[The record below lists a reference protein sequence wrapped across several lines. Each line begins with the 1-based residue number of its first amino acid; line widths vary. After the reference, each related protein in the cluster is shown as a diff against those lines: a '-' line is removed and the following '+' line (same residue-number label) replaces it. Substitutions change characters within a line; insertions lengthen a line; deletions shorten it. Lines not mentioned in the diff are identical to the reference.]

1 MKFVLFS
8 DLHLDSPFQWAGP
21 SLGRKLRLGL
31 RETLD
36 RICRLAVDQG
46 ADALLCAGDLYEQ
59 ESFTPD
65 TAEYLRSSFEKLTPL
80 RVFIAPGNHDW
91 YGPTALYREVPWSP
105 NVRVFD
111 EGRLTAAPLDGQ
123 VTLWGAAHRAPA
135 NTDDFLQGFHVDG
148 AAMNLAL
155 FHGSEHRFLTEQDEG
170 KVPHAA
176 FREDEIPAA
185 GLRHAFVGHY
195 HQPRNSQWLTYAGS
209 PQPLAFGKSSG
220 SAVIVEVTDGKVHRK
235 RVDVSSVAFHDIRV
249 DVSGAT
255 SMSEILQRAHD
266 AVAQLRGVA
275 RVTISGRLATGVDLK
290 LDDIRANPA
299 QLDAL
304 VIRTKDLIADYDFD
318 ALAEEQTVRGQFV
331 RDVRNSELA
340 DDETQRV
347 LVVGLRALDGRTDL
361 EPV

>member
-36 RICRLAVDQG
+36 RICRLAVDEG

-65 TAEYLRSSFEKLTPL
+65 TAEYLRSSFEKLTPR

-91 YGPTALYREVPWSP
+91 YGPTALYREVPWSS

-111 EGRLTAAPLDGQ
+111 ESRLTALPLDGQ
-123 VTLWGAAHRAPA
+123 VTLWGAAHRGPV
-135 NTDDFLQGFHVDG
+135 NTNGFLQGFHVDG
-148 AAMNLAL
+148 PALNLAL
-155 FHGSEHRFLTEQDEG
+155 FHGSEYGFLTEQEEG
-170 KVPHAA
+170 KVPHAP
-176 FREDEIPAA
+176 FRADEIRAA

-195 HQPRNSQWLTYAGS
+195 HQPRDSQWLTYAGS
-209 PQPLAFGKSSG
+209 PQPLAFGKRSG
-220 SAVIVEVTDGKVHRK
+220 SAVIIELT
-235 RVDVSSVAFHDIRV
+235 A
-249 DVSGAT
+249 
-255 SMSEILQRAHD
+255 
-266 AVAQLRGVA
+266 
-275 RVTISGRLATGVDLK
+275 VDLK
-290 LDDIRANPA
+290 LDDIRAIPA
-299 QLDAL
+299 QLDGL
-304 VIRTKDLIADYDFD
+304 VVCTKDLIADYDFG

-331 RDVRNSELA
+331 RDVRNSDLG

>member
-21 SLGRKLRLGL
+21 SLGRKLRLAL

-36 RICRLAVDQG
+36 RVCRLAVDEG

-59 ESFTPD
+59 ENFTPD

-91 YGPTALYREVPWSP
+91 YGPTSLYREVPWSP

-111 EGRLTAAPLDGQ
+111 EARLSAVPLDGQ

-135 NTDDFLQGFHVDG
+135 NTDGFLRGFHADG
-148 AAMNLAL
+148 PALNVAL
-155 FHGSEHRFLTEQDEG
+155 FHGSERGFLTEQDEG

-176 FREDEIPAA
+176 FREDEISAA

-195 HQPRNSQWLTYAGS
+195 HQPRDSQWLTYAGS

-220 SAVIVEVTDGKVHRK
+220 NAVIVELTDGEIHRT
-235 RVDVSSVAFHDIRV
+235 RVDVSSVAFHSV
-249 DVSGAT
+249 PLDVSGAG
-255 SMSEILQRAHD
+255 SMSEILARARD

-275 RVTISGRLATGVDLK
+275 RVTVSGRLAAAVDLK

-299 QLDAL
+299 ELDGL
-304 VIRTKDLIADYDFD
+304 VVRTKDLIADYDFD

-331 RDVRNSELA
+331 RDVRNGDLA

>member
-21 SLGRKLRLGL
+21 SLGRKLRLRL

>member
-304 VIRTKDLIADYDFD
+304 VVRTKDLIADYDFD

-331 RDVRNSELA
+331 RDVRNGELA

>member
-21 SLGRKLRLGL
+21 SLGRKLRLAL

-36 RICRLAVDQG
+36 RICRLAVDEG
-46 ADALLCAGDLYEQ
+46 ADALLCGGDLYEQ
-59 ESFTPD
+59 ENFTPD
-65 TAEYLRSSFEKLTPL
+65 TAEFLRSSFEKLTPR

-111 EGRLTAAPLDGQ
+111 EARLTAVPLDAQ
-123 VTLWGAAHRAPA
+123 VTLWGAAHRGPA
-135 NTDDFLQGFHVDG
+135 NTNGFLHGFHVNG
-148 AAMNLAL
+148 PKLNLAL
-155 FHGSEHRFLTEQDEG
+155 FHGSEHASLSDQEEG
-170 KVPHAA
+170 KIPHAP
-176 FREDEIPAA
+176 FRADEIRAA

-195 HQPRNSQWLTYAGS
+195 HQPRDSQWLTYAGS
-209 PQPLAFGKSSG
+209 PQPLAFGKNSG
-220 SAVIVEVTDGKVHRK
+220 SAVIVELTDGEIHRK

-249 DVSGAT
+249 DVSGAA
-255 SMSEILQRAHD
+255 SMSEILARARD

-275 RVTISGRLATGVDLK
+275 RVTLSGRLGTAVDLK
-290 LDDIRANPA
+290 LDDIRAIPA
-299 QLDAL
+299 GLDGL
-304 VIRTKDLIADYDFD
+304 VVRTKDLIADYDFD
-318 ALAEEQTVRGQFV
+318 TLAEEQTVRGQFV
-331 RDVRNSELA
+331 RDVRNGDLA

>member
-8 DLHLDSPFQWAGP
+8 DLHLDSPFQWAPP
-21 SLGRKLRLGL
+21 SLGRKLRLAL

-36 RICRLAVDQG
+36 RICRLALDQG

-59 ESFTPD
+59 ENFTPD
-65 TAEYLRSSFEKLTPL
+65 TAEYLRSAFEALAPL
-80 RVFIAPGNHDW
+80 RVFVAPGNHDW

-105 NVRVFD
+105 NVHVFD
-111 EGRLTAAPLDGQ
+111 EARLSAVALDGQ

-135 NTDDFLQGFHVDG
+135 NTADFLHGFHVDG
-148 AAMNLAL
+148 AAVNLAL
-155 FHGSEHRFLTEQDEG
+155 FHGSEHGSLAAQENG

-220 SAVIVEVTDGKVHRK
+220 SAVIVEFTDGKIHRK
-235 RVDVSSVAFHDIRV
+235 RVDVSSIAFHDIHL
-249 DVSGAT
+249 DVSGAAST
-255 SMSEILQRAHD
+255 SEILARARD
-266 AVAQLRGVA
+266 AVSQLHGVA
-275 RVTISGRLATGVDLK
+275 RVTVSGRLASAVDLK
-290 LDDIRANPA
+290 LDDIRAVPTE
-299 QLDAL
+299 LDAL
-304 VIRTKDLIADYDFD
+304 VVRTNNVVADYDFD

-331 RDVRNSELA
+331 RDVRNSDLA
-340 DDETQRV
+340 VDETQRV

>member
-8 DLHLDSPFQWAGP
+8 DLHLDSPFQWAQP
-21 SLGRKLRLGL
+21 SLGRKLRLAL

-59 ESFTPD
+59 ENFTPD
-65 TAEYLRSSFEKLTPL
+65 TAEYLRSSFEKLSPR

-105 NVRVFD
+105 NVHVF
-111 EGRLTAAPLDGQ
+111 EEARLTAVPLDGQ
-123 VTLWGAAHRAPA
+123 VTMWGAAHRAPA
-135 NTDDFLQGFHVDG
+135 NTDDFLQGFHVNG
-148 AAMNLAL
+148 AALNLAL
-155 FHGSEHRFLTEQDEG
+155 FHGSEHGFLREQEHD
-170 KVPHAA
+170 KVPHAP

-195 HQPRNSQWLTYAGS
+195 HQPRDSQWLTYAGS

-220 SAVIVEVTDGKVHRK
+220 SAVIVDVTDGEIQRT
-235 RVDVSSVAFHDIRV
+235 RVDVSSTAFHDIGL
-249 DVSGAT
+249 DVSGAA
-255 SMSEILQRAHD
+255 SMSEILRRASD
-266 AVAQLRGVA
+266 AVADLRCVA
-275 RVTISGRLATGVDLK
+275 RVTLSGRLATTVDLK
-290 LDDIRANPA
+290 LDDIRAISA
-299 QLDAL
+299 ELDGL
-304 VIRTKDLIADYDFD
+304 VVRTKDLVADYDFD
-318 ALAEEQTVRGQFV
+318 SLAEEQTVRGQFV
-331 RDVRNSELA
+331 RDVRNSDLG

>member
-91 YGPTALYREVPWSP
+91 YGPTALYRDVPWSP

-235 RVDVSSVAFHDIRV
+235 RVDVSSVAFHDIRL

-304 VIRTKDLIADYDFD
+304 VVRTKDLIADYDFD

-331 RDVRNSELA
+331 RDVRNGELA

>member
-1 MKFVLFS
+1 
-8 DLHLDSPFQWAGP
+8 
-21 SLGRKLRLGL
+21 
-31 RETLD
+31 
-36 RICRLAVDQG
+36 
-46 ADALLCAGDLYEQ
+46 
-59 ESFTPD
+59 
-65 TAEYLRSSFEKLTPL
+65 
-80 RVFIAPGNHDW
+80 
-91 YGPTALYREVPWSP
+91 
-105 NVRVFD
+105 
-111 EGRLTAAPLDGQ
+111 
-123 VTLWGAAHRAPA
+123 
-135 NTDDFLQGFHVDG
+135 
-148 AAMNLAL
+148 MNLAL

>member
-36 RICRLAVDQG
+36 RICRLAVDEG

-91 YGPTALYREVPWSP
+91 YGPTALYREVPWSS

-111 EGRLTAAPLDGQ
+111 EARFTAAALDGQ
-123 VTLWGAAHRAPA
+123 VTLWGAAHRGPV
-135 NTDDFLQGFHVDG
+135 NTNGFLQGFHVDG
-148 AAMNLAL
+148 PAVNLAL
-155 FHGSEHRFLTEQDEG
+155 FHGSEHGFLTEQEEG
-170 KVPHAA
+170 KVPHAP
-176 FREDEIPAA
+176 FRADEIRAA

-195 HQPRNSQWLTYAGS
+195 HQPRDSQWLTYAGS

-220 SAVIVEVTDGKVHRK
+220 SAVIVELTDGEIHRK

-249 DVSGAT
+249 DVSGAA
-255 SMSEILQRAHD
+255 SMSEILQRARD
-266 AVAQLRGVA
+266 AVAQHRGVA
-275 RVTISGRLATGVDLK
+275 RVTVSGRLATAVDLK
-290 LDDIRANPA
+290 LDDIRAIPA
-299 QLDAL
+299 QLDGL
-304 VIRTKDLIADYDFD
+304 VVCTKDLIADYDFG

-331 RDVRNSELA
+331 RDVRNSDLG